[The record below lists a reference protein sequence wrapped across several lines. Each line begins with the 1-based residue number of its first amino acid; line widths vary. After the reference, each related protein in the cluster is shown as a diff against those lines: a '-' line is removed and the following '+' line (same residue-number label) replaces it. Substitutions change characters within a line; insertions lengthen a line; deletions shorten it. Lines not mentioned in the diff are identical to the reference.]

1 MLSDGLLFRCVLLE
15 VTREHADSKN
25 RGNFIEM
32 IKILASYNE
41 KVADVVLDK
50 APGNATYTSPK
61 IQKEILHIFAEKVR
75 NAIREEIN
83 DAKFCIIVDEA

>member
-1 MLSDGLLFRCVLLE
+1 
-15 VTREHADSKN
+15 
-25 RGNFIEM
+25 M

-41 KVADVVLDK
+41 KVVDVVLDK

-75 NAIREEIN
+75 NAIQEEIN
-83 DAKFCIIVDEA
+83 DAKFCIIVDESRDQI